1 MILRSKSKTFA
12 AKSRTLLDMDAGNLT
27 NSSMNSTASDYNS
40 VFTKTLLPLLY
51 SCIFLAGLSLN
62 CLAAW
67 IFFKIPSQTSF
78 TVYFKNI
85 VVADLFMTVSF
96 PFKIVNDFGLGS
108 WYLRVV
114 VCRYT
119 AVMFYLNMY
128 TGIIF
133 LGLISLE
140 RYVKIVKPPRASI
153 ILNATFSQ
161 TLSTATWILIM
172 ILLVPNIILT
182 SKEATEDTSKNCI
195 QLKTDLGVQWHNVS
209 NYACIAAFW
218 VVFLLMFFCY
228 TSISKTIYDSY
239 KKFRRDNTK
248 SRRKSKRNIFSL
260 LVVFF
265 ICFVPYHACRI
276 FYTLSQTVDIFS
288 EQTKYVL
295 FHIKEGTLLLS
306 ALNVCLDPVIY
317 FLMCKT
323 FRELLVERFSKKVSD
338 SKRKSLTAPYS
349 ESVM

>member
-1 MILRSKSKTFA
+1 
-12 AKSRTLLDMDAGNLT
+12 MDARNFT
-27 NSSMNSTASDYNS
+27 NSSMNGTTSNYNS
-40 VFTKTLLPLLY
+40 VFTKTVLPPLY
-51 SCIFLAGLSLN
+51 CCIFLAGLTLN

-78 TVYFKNI
+78 IVYLKNI
-85 VVADLFMTVSF
+85 VVADLFMTASF
-96 PFKIVNDFGLGS
+96 PFKIVNDFSLGI

-119 AVMFYLNMY
+119 AIVFYLNMY

-140 RYVKIVKPPRASI
+140 RYVKIVKPAGASI
-153 ILNATFSQ
+153 IQNVTFSKA
-161 TLSTATWILIM
+161 LSTATWVLMM

-182 SKEATEDTSKNCI
+182 SKEATEDTSKKCI
-195 QLKTDLGVQWHNVS
+195 QLKTDLGVQWHKVS

-218 VVFLLMFFCY
+218 VVFVLMFFCY
-228 TSISKTIYDSY
+228 ASISKTIYDSY
-239 KKFRRDNTK
+239 KKFRRDNTE

-276 FYTLSQTVDIFS
+276 FYTLSQTVDSFS

-317 FLMCKT
+317 FLMCKS
-323 FRELLVERFSKKVSD
+323 FRELLLERLSKKASD

-349 ESVM
+349 ESIL